1 MDRLNSKINKNGQK
15 FKENYQGMM
24 ALLNELSQKL
34 QEARDQG
41 TPARI
46 ERARK
51 NNQLLASERLELLL
65 DEDSPFLD
73 LMPLA
78 GLGLENG
85 FGPNGTTITGIGLI
99 SGRMCMVTS
108 NIGTKKGG
116 TMDYATSQKHV
127 RMNEIILQNKLPC
140 VQLVESGGANLP
152 DQARM
157 FELAG
162 ANFREI
168 TRRSEAGLTTVS
180 VVFGNAT
187 AGGAYVPGMSDLSIF
202 VKGKAKV
209 FLAGPPLLKMATN
222 EIATDEELGGAE
234 MHSKKSGVTDYLA
247 KDELEGIKLARQL
260 ISTLE
265 PTTPHFT
272 PDDFIEPPHYETD
285 EILGIIS
292 PNIRIPF
299 DVREVIA
306 RVTDGSR
313 FLEFKPEYGN
323 TLITGWAKIHGYP
336 VGIIGNNGVLF
347 SESANK
353 ATHFIQ
359 LCNKNNTPLVYLQNI
374 TGFMV
379 GKAYEEGGIIKQ
391 GAKMINAVAN
401 SKVPS
406 ITINMAS
413 SYGAGNYAMNGR
425 AYQPQFMF
433 AYPNSKVSVMGS
445 EQIAGVMEI
454 IQRGKAER
462 TGKTFDE
469 QTFAPTKEK
478 IIEENEAVSSA
489 WYASGH
495 LWDEGII
502 DPRETRNYLGFCLAV
517 FNQKAIEGTQ
527 SFGVFRM

>member
-1 MDRLNSKINKNGQK
+1 
-15 FKENYQGMM
+15 
-24 ALLNELSQKL
+24 
-34 QEARDQG
+34 
-41 TPARI
+41 
-46 ERARK
+46 
-51 NNQLLASERLELLL
+51 
-65 DEDSPFLD
+65 
-73 LMPLA
+73 
-78 GLGLENG
+78 
-85 FGPNGTTITGIGLI
+85 
-99 SGRMCMVTS
+99 
-108 NIGTKKGG
+108 
-116 TMDYATSQKHV
+116 MDYATSLKHC

-140 VQLVESGGANLP
+140 IQLVESGGANLP

-180 VVFGNAT
+180 IVFGNAT
-187 AGGAYVPGMSDLSIF
+187 AGGAYVPGMSDISIF

-222 EIATDEELGGAE
+222 EIATAEELGGAE
-234 MHSKKSGVTDYLA
+234 MHSKKSGVSDYLA
-247 KDELEGIKLARQL
+247 EDELEGIKIARQL
-260 ISTLE
+260 ISVLE
-265 PTTPHFT
+265 KPQ
-272 PDDFIEPPHYETD
+272 PHYTPTD
-285 EILGIIS
+285 KIDPPKYSPTEILGIIS

-306 RVTDGSR
+306 RFTDGSR
-313 FLEFKPEYGN
+313 FLEFKPDYGN
-323 TLITGWAKIHGYP
+323 SLVTGWAKIHGYP

-359 LCNKNNTPLVYLQNI
+359 LCNKNNTPLIYLQNI

-391 GAKMINAVAN
+391 GAKMINVVSN
-401 SKVPS
+401 SKVPT

-425 AYQPQFMF
+425 SYQPHFMF
-433 AYPNSKVSVMGS
+433 AFPNSKVSVMGS

-462 TGKTFDE
+462 AGKEFDE
-469 QTFAPTKEK
+469 SKFAPIKQK
-478 IIEENEAVSSA
+478 IIEDNEAVASS

-495 LWDEGII
+495 VWDDGVIN
-502 DPRETRNYLGFCLAV
+502 PKETRHYLGFCLAV
-517 FNQKAIEGTQ
+517 FNETSIKGSNSYGI
-527 SFGVFRM
+527 FRM

>member
-1 MDRLNSKINKNGQK
+1 MEVLKSKINKNNQQ
-15 FKENYQGMM
+15 FKENYAGMM
-24 ALLNELSQKL
+24 DLL
-34 QEARDQG
+34 QELDKHMEDARFQG
-41 TPARI
+41 KPARI

-51 NNQLLASERLELLL
+51 NNQYLASERLELLL
-65 DEDSPFLD
+65 DKDSPFLE

-78 GLGLENG
+78 GLGIENG
-85 FGPNGTTITGIGLI
+85 FGANGTTITGIGFVSNRL
-99 SGRMCMVTS
+99 CMVTA

-116 TMDYATSQKHV
+116 TMDYATSSKNT
-127 RMNEIILQNKLPC
+127 RMNEIILENRLPC

-152 DQARM
+152 DQETLFA
-157 FELAG
+157 LAG
-162 ANFREI
+162 MNFREM

-202 VKGKAKV
+202 IKDRAKV

-222 EIATDEELGGAE
+222 EIATAEELGGAE
-234 MHSKKSGVTDYLA
+234 MHSRKSGVSDYLA
-247 KDELEGIKLARQL
+247 QDELEGIKLARQL
-260 ISTLE
+260 VSTLE
-265 PTTPHFT
+265 RPQPHFEPT
-272 PDDFIEPPHYETD
+272 DAIEEPLYDTD
-285 EILGIIS
+285 EILGVIS
-292 PNIRIPF
+292 PNIRKPF
-299 DVREVIA
+299 DVREIIN

-313 FLEFKPEYGN
+313 FLEFKPDYGP
-323 TLITGWAKIHGYP
+323 TLVTGWAKIHGYP

-379 GKAYEEGGIIKQ
+379 GKEYEEGGIIKQ

-406 ITINMAS
+406 ITINMGS

-425 AYQPQFMF
+425 SYQPRFMF

-454 IQRGKAER
+454 IQRAKAER
-462 TGKTFDE
+462 VGQPFDE
-469 QTFAPTKEK
+469 AKFAPIKQK
-478 IIEENEAVSSA
+478 IIEDNEAVSSS

-502 DPRETRNYLGFCLAV
+502 DPRQTRNYLGFCLAV
-517 FNQKAIEGTQ
+517 FNQQRIQGTQ
-527 SFGVFRM
+527 SYGVFRM